1 MKGVTFYAEY
11 PTEAEKRAGGSI
23 FTVLAK
29 TSKWDYQYERGSWAD
44 AVTCEYGCGNNRNHF
59 TVTSVEKAY
68 IRKNC
73 TRISEAQARLIHPEI
88 FNSGLL

>member
-1 MKGVTFYAEY
+1 MHFYLEY
-11 PTEAEKRAGGSI
+11 PTQAAKRNKSGNP
-23 FTVLAK
+23 TVLVK

-88 FNSGLL
+88 FNCGLL

>member
-44 AVTCEYGCGNNRNHF
+44 AVTCEYGKGNSRSHF
-59 TVTSVEKAY
+59 TSTSIEKAY
-68 IRKNC
+68 IRKYC
-73 TRISEAQARLIHPEI
+73 RRITESVARSIHPEI
-88 FNSGLL
+88 FNCGLL